1 MILLYI
7 CSICSVKESSTRK
20 WKKEIPY
27 LQGKRISSHG
37 DKDRKK
43 ITNTNK

>member
-7 CSICSVKESSTRK
+7 CSICLSFS
-20 WKKEIPY
+20 Y
-27 LQGKRISSHG
+27 LQGSGKKKSLTHGISSHG